1 MYQIKID
8 IKNDLAIILK
18 VMNEST
24 MELYCTFKIFF
35 YTTSSLQ
42 IDLSDRENVREKK
55 LYWQYRFWTFW
66 SIEFIWSPSY
76 KHNKISK
83 DRRWSIVSF
92 PGNLARERYKY

>member
-1 MYQIKID
+1 MYCFDALCIRSMKID

-42 IDLSDRENVREKK
+42 IYLSDRENVREKK
-55 LYWQYRFWTFW
+55 LYWQCT
-66 SIEFIWSPSY
+66 
-76 KHNKISK
+76 
-83 DRRWSIVSF
+83 
-92 PGNLARERYKY
+92 